1 MCRKVAKI
9 WPIFK
14 LPNVFV
20 QQIHVAGIITDNAP
34 SSPTVANTAAF
45 IKSKKQQSFSRQLA
59 AELS

>member
-20 QQIHVAGIITDNAP
+20 QIYVAGIITDNAP